1 LQRLELPV
9 TGRRQELAKRL
20 AAAADRWGGPG
31 SPRGHG
37 TALGPVFSSDNFAN
51 VFVVGDLHGD
61 LSVYLRFLLA
71 TGSCQNEQKI
81 VELLEEITSR
91 EFSDE
96 IALRGIRDTI
106 PGKLAGIKWK
116 KGCKNLLIFNG
127 DILDNHRPG
136 FTSPAMDDTYPMHH
150 LVGLQQEA
158 VRHGGGVVHIIGNHE
173 LSNLW
178 STLRCTDFTPP
189 DHCQLDNPVEFTI
202 ARKSLVRKFLKDMG
216 SRVAVAVDQSLICH
230 GGISPT
236 FIDRIGTTD
245 LNKINE
251 LYTDALDRKP
261 EVSLF
266 NRGDDL
272 TWYRPFGV
280 HDREKIKKTRA
291 ALASLTDNGAR
302 LGLTSNVVAHTIMAD
317 TAPNK
322 MRRNG
327 YLYPCDFGMSSVFH
341 EQYVDS
347 ISYLS
352 ITESTVAYHTY
363 PDPRSAPH

>member
-9 TGRRQELAKRL
+9 TGKRQELAKRL
-20 AAAADRWGGPG
+20 AAAADRRGGSDRPVL
-31 SPRGHG
+31 G
-37 TALGPVFSSDNFAN
+37 TALGPVFSSDKFAN

-71 TGSCQNEQKI
+71 TGSCQNEREI
-81 VELLEEITSR
+81 VQLLNEITSW

-96 IALRGIRDTI
+96 IALGGFRATI
-106 PGKLAGIKWK
+106 PGKLAGITWK

-127 DILDNHRPG
+127 DILDNRRPG
-136 FTSPAMDDTYPMHH
+136 FVSPALDDTYPMHH
-150 LVGLQQEA
+150 LVGLRQDA

-178 STLRCTDFTPP
+178 NTLRCTDFTPP
-189 DHCQLDNPVEFTI
+189 VHCQQDKFTD
-202 ARKSLVRKFLKDMG
+202 ARKRLVRKFINDMG
-216 SRVAVAVDQSLICH
+216 SRVAVAVDRSLICH

-236 FIDRIGTTD
+236 FIGRIGTTD
-245 LNKINE
+245 LNQINK
-251 LYTDALDRKP
+251 LYTDAVDGKGQH
-261 EVSLF
+261 SWF
-266 NRGDDL
+266 NLEDDL

-280 HDREKIKKTRA
+280 DDREKIKKTRA
-291 ALASLTDNGAR
+291 ALASLTVDGSC
-302 LGLTSNVVAHTIMAD
+302 LGLTSNVVAHTIMED

-322 MRRNG
+322 KLRNG

-341 EQYVDS
+341 EQYVES

-352 ITESTVAYHTY
+352 ITENTVAYHTY
-363 PDPRSAPH
+363 PGTRRVPH